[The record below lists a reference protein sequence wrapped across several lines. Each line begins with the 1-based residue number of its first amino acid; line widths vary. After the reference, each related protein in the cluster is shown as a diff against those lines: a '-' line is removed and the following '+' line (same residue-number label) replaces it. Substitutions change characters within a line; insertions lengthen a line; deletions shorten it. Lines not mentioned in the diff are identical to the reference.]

1 MKEEALKRLAEI
13 IAKDVSLPLYKTAN
27 LVFGEGRA
35 DAEVLFIGEAPG
47 ANEDKEMRPFVGR
60 AGQLLRKS
68 IRDLGWDERAVY
80 ITNIVKRRPPENRDP
95 NEEEIAAYGPYL
107 ARQID
112 IIDPKVIVTLGRFS
126 MAYFVPDAKITRDQ
140 GKVLMGRGRT
150 VIPILHP
157 AAALRAPAMLADFE
171 RTFAALPDILN
182 GLGVNMDAL
191 RAEAPTRSVHESERT
206 ITPRGITH
214 QPERMT
220 SDKVES
226 SNQPSLSRRGEQ
238 PSLFS

>member
-13 IAKDVSLPLYKTAN
+13 LARDTTLPLCGSAN

-35 DAEVLFIGEAPG
+35 DAQVLFIGEAPG
-47 ANEDKEMRPFVGR
+47 ENEDKEKRPFVGR

-80 ITNIVKRRPPENRDP
+80 ITNIVKRRPPGNRDP
-95 NEEEIAAYGPYL
+95 NEEELAAYGPYL

-112 IIDPKVIVTLGRFS
+112 IIDPKAIVTLGRFS

-140 GKVLMGRGRT
+140 GKVLSGRGRT
-150 VIPILHP
+150 IIPILHP

-171 RTFAALPDILN
+171 RTFAALPGILEK
-182 GLGVNMDAL
+182 LGVD
-191 RAEAPTRSVHESERT
+191 
-206 ITPRGITH
+206 
-214 QPERMT
+214 
-220 SDKVES
+220 VES
-226 SNQPSLSRRGEQ
+226 LKNLAAKCDPSPQKERLYAKPHDPSPISDTNEVKKTEQ
-238 PSLFS
+238 GSLFSP

>member
-13 IAKDVSLPLYKTAN
+13 VAKDTALPLFGSAN

-35 DAEVLFIGEAPG
+35 DAPVIFIGEAPG
-47 ANEDKEMRPFVGR
+47 ANEDKERRPFVGR

-68 IRDLGWDERAVY
+68 IRNLGWDEHAVY

-95 NEEEIAAYGPYL
+95 NEEELAAYGPYL

-112 IIDPKVIVTLGRFS
+112 IIDPKAIVTLGRFS

-140 GKVLMGRGRT
+140 GKVLAGRGRT

-157 AAALRAPAMLADFE
+157 AAALRSTEMLRDFE
-171 RTFAALPDILN
+171 RTFAQLPEVLS
-182 GLGVNMDAL
+182 GLGVDVDVLKEREKSSPSAHVSESVDTPPVPGNSEG
-191 RAEAPTRSVHESERT
+191 EAHP
-206 ITPRGITH
+206 
-214 QPERMT
+214 
-220 SDKVES
+220 SDVSKS
-226 SNQPSLSRRGEQ
+226 AKQ
-238 PSLFS
+238 PSLF